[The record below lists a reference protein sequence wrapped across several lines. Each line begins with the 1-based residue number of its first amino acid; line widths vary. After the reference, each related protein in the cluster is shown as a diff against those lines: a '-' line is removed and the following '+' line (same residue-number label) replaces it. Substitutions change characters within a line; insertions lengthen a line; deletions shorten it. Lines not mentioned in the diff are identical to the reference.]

1 VNDKLE
7 GMWKEVV
14 MAYRNLITAF
24 SWKILKKINKTL
36 QYLALQDSELKSSK
50 I

>member
-14 MAYRNLITAF
+14 VACRHLITAF
-24 SWKILKKINKTL
+24 SWNILGKKVKLYSI
-36 QYLALQDSELKSSK
+36 
-50 I
+50 